1 MLIGIS
7 NFIRKGKIKDYRT
20 KKMKIINK
28 NLLDLYK
35 LKNINLSIK
44 RGFIEIMN

>member
-20 KKMKIINK
+20 KKMKNINK

-35 LKNINLSIK
+35 LKNINLSINASSFK
-44 RGFIEIMN
+44 KK